1 MNLSHLLVDGIQAHR
16 ETEIAARRD
25 ATELNSAKSETAL
38 RTARSAN
45 KLRRLLLA
53 I

>member
-1 MNLSHLLVDGIQAHR
+1 MNLSHLLVDGIQADR

-25 ATELNSAKSETAL
+25 ATQLNSANAKTAL
-38 RTARSAN
+38 RAARPAN
-45 KLRRLLLA
+45 RLRRLLLA